1 MNTRNKIKLF
11 IDMDRVL
18 CDFENSEVFNGNR
31 PFYNPPEMY
40 EENFFLNLKPVKGA
54 LVAVRKIQAMGAFDI
69 HILTQPV
76 QTTHYSAS
84 EKVAWVAMWLP
95 ELLGKITLTQ
105 EKGLLSGNERILID
119 DNESKWREPW
129 EKEQGTFLLFDTR
142 LDNKLNWEL
151 MVDAL
156 KEISDV
162 WWKEYLDEKHIQ

>member
-1 MNTRNKIKLF
+1 MKNQIKLF
-11 IDMDRVL
+11 IDMDEVL
-18 CDFENSEVFNGNR
+18 CDFTNSEVFNGVK

-40 EENFFLNLKPVKGA
+40 EEGFFLNLKPTKGA
-54 LVAVRKIQAMGAFDI
+54 LVAIRKIMAWGAYDV

-105 EKGLLSGNERILID
+105 EKGLMSGNERILID

-129 EKEQGTFLLFDTR
+129 EKEQGTFLLFDK
-142 LDNKLNWEL
+142 KLPDDVNWEL
-151 MVDAL
+151 ILDGL
-156 KEISDV
+156 KEINDA
-162 WWKEYLDEKHIQ
+162 WWGDYFKQKDIQ